1 MSENKSFSIGDLV
14 RVECEEKDAA
24 DFGFERTLI
33 GHTGEIIGWLRGN
46 EGSNAAVDF
55 SSDELNL
62 DGVNRVALH
71 DCSDRIDGD
80 FGQYIPT
87 SFLVC
92 AEPLDPVDFAS
103 GEVSNLL

>member
-14 RVECEEKDAA
+14 RVECEEKDAV
-24 DFGFERTLI
+24 DFGFERSLI
-33 GHTGEIIGWLRGN
+33 GHTGEIIGWFRDEVGDD
-46 EGSNAAVDF
+46 AAVDF
-55 SSDELNL
+55 SGDELNL

-71 DCSDRIDGD
+71 TCSDRIDGD
-80 FGQYIPT
+80 FGQYILT
-87 SFLVC
+87 RFLVR